1 MVHEWMFLGSGNS
14 QSPDLGNAAAV
25 WLMDGKPRLLVDCGW
40 SVPQLWQREFAG
52 LPPAVFLT
60 HVHMDHCAGLE
71 NWYYQLAVAAA
82 TGAPQ
87 PLLKLYCPAEL
98 VPLLQQRL
106 GAYPEALAEGGSNF
120 WDVFQLIPV
129 GRQFWLDDVR
139 CEVFP
144 TRHHRPNSAFGL
156 AVPGLFFY
164 SGDTRP
170 IPEWV
175 TALAAS
181 GETVFHDAGVE
192 ANPAHAG
199 LDDLAR
205 EYSANQRER
214 MVLYH
219 LEDEAAVQQAE
230 AAGYRVARPGDVF
243 DLGRNTQVTGAETLR
258 PTAQGPRSKDSGSA

>member
-25 WLMDGKPRLLVDCGW
+25 WLSDGKPRLLVDCGW
-40 SVPQLWQREFAG
+40 SVPQLWQREFDA
-52 LPPAVFLT
+52 LPPAIFLT

-71 NWYYQLAVAAA
+71 SWYYQLAVAAEN
-82 TGAPQ
+82 GNPQ
-87 PLLKLYCPAEL
+87 PLLKLFCPAEL

-106 GAYPEALAEGGSNF
+106 GSYPEALAEGGSNF

-129 GRQFWLDDVR
+129 HRQFWLDGIR

-175 TALAAS
+175 TALAGA
-181 GETVFHDAGVE
+181 GETIFHDAGLSG
-192 ANPAHAG
+192 NPAHTG
-199 LDDLAR
+199 IEDLVR
-205 EYSANQRER
+205 EYSQGQRER

-219 LEDEAAVQQAE
+219 LENESAVQQAE

-243 DLGRNTQVTGAETLR
+243 DLGRHGQATTHSSHPAS
-258 PTAQGPRSKDSGSA
+258 AQEPLSKDPGPA

>member
-14 QSPDLGNAAAV
+14 QSPDLGNSAAV
-25 WLMDGKPRLLVDCGW
+25 WLSDGKPRLLVDCGW
-40 SVPQLWQREFAG
+40 SVPQLWQREFDA
-52 LPPAVFLT
+52 LPPAIFLT

-71 NWYYQLAVAAA
+71 NWYYQLAVATAN
-82 TGAPQ
+82 GSPQ
-87 PLLKLYCPAEL
+87 PLLRLYCPAEL

-106 GAYPEALAEGGSNF
+106 GSYPEALAEGGSNF

-129 GRQFWLDDVR
+129 GGQFWVDGIR

-144 TRHHRPNSAFGL
+144 ARHHRPNSAFGL
-156 AVPGLFFY
+156 AVPGVFFY

-175 TALAAS
+175 TALAVA
-181 GETVFHDAGVE
+181 GETIFHDAGVE
-192 ANPAHAG
+192 PNPAHTG

-205 EYSANQRER
+205 EYSPSQRER

-219 LEDEAAVQQAE
+219 LEDEAAAQRAE

-243 DLGRNTQVTGAETLR
+243 GLGRSAPSANFEGAQS
-258 PTAQGPRSKDSGSA
+258 TAQQPRSKDSGSA